1 MKSIFR
7 GAALSVLFFAS
18 LSLTCSALQSRVFA
32 ANAELPLLRAATSAA
47 LALQNAAMGD
57 RSAAAKE
64 PEDEEAAFKYSPAVR
79 GVAKLTGL
87 SLVSAYWLCVV
98 LNFAI
103 VVALVFAAMKS
114 NLPAML
120 RGRTQEI
127 RKGIEQAK
135 RASEEAGNRLHDIE
149 ERLSRLNVEIGEFQ
163 KRAEEEARAEE
174 ERIRASIEEEK
185 HKIIEA
191 AEQEVVQVTNAA
203 RRDLQTFA
211 VKLAVEV
218 AEKGIHVDANE
229 DKVLIEDFVNQ
240 LGSDG
245 RRNGNS

>member
-1 MKSIFR
+1 MKSILR
-7 GAALSVLFFAS
+7 ITILSVLWLGS
-18 LSLTCSALQSRVFA
+18 LSLALAAFKSPTFA
-32 ANAELPLLRAATSAA
+32 VNAKRPAVRAATSAA
-47 LALQNAAMGD
+47 LALQDGGGGD
-57 RSAAAKE
+57 RSQTPTE
-64 PEDEEAAFKYSPAVR
+64 PEDEEAAFKYSPAVKSI
-79 GVAKLTGL
+79 AKITGL
-87 SLVSAYWLCVV
+87 SLVNAYWLCVV
-98 LNFAI
+98 INFSI
-103 VVALVFAAMKS
+103 VAALIFVAMKS

-163 KRAEEEARAEE
+163 KRAEGEARAEE

-191 AEQEVVQVTNAA
+191 AEQEVVQATNTA
-203 RRDLQTFA
+203 RRELQKYA

-218 AEKGIHVDANE
+218 AEKGIHVDSNE
-229 DKVLIEDFVNQ
+229 DKALVQDFVEQ
-240 LGSDG
+240 LGTDG
-245 RRNGNS
+245 RRNGKS